1 MITTSAEDQKKTEM
15 SCTVLPLLVTLS
27 PALFFLLLR
36 DVSVTQGLWEDYKY
50 GRHSSE
56 LLHQEHNCSWTCM
69 LFTLQWPGG
78 FCQVRTLCMS
88 VKFFNTKLPHPCLYG
103 PCSLLWTHD
112 GTGRNLQTIT
122 TTMMLSKKSL
132 YKETQCKIPQNISSW
147 TIHGLWPLHA
157 QWCCSCWPFFHSDV
171 QELKEELTE
180 YWPSLLKT
188 KSSFHFWKEEWI
200 KHGSCAAC
208 VEGFNSPLR
217 YFQICLKLR
226 HQFDIYKLLEDA
238 GITPSC
244 ERLYKVAEVQKVLL
258 PHIGEKHEVQCV
270 QDQKDRQVLFQVKV
284 RLSRNLTIG
293 CDHHGDT
300 NVDLAVGLGP
310 GQGPSTGHP
319 CPPDVPFYY
328 FPINH
333 QEPWRPCG

>member
-78 FCQVRTLCMS
+78 FCQ
-88 VKFFNTKLPHPCLYG
+88 
-103 PCSLLWTHD
+103 
-112 GTGRNLQTIT
+112 
-122 TTMMLSKKSL
+122 SL

>member
-1 MITTSAEDQKKTEM
+1 MITTSVEDQKKTEM

-78 FCQVRTLCMS
+78 FCQ
-88 VKFFNTKLPHPCLYG
+88 
-103 PCSLLWTHD
+103 
-112 GTGRNLQTIT
+112 
-122 TTMMLSKKSL
+122 SL

-188 KSSFHFWKEEWI
+188 KSSFHFWKEEWT

-244 ERLYKVAEVQKVLL
+244 ERLYKVAELQKVLL
-258 PHIGEKHEVQCV
+258 PHVGDKHEVQCV

-310 GQGPSTGHP
+310 GQGPPTGHP
-319 CPPDVPFYY
+319 CPPDAPFYY

>member
-1 MITTSAEDQKKTEM
+1 MITTSVEDQKKTEM

-78 FCQVRTLCMS
+78 FCQ
-88 VKFFNTKLPHPCLYG
+88 
-103 PCSLLWTHD
+103 
-112 GTGRNLQTIT
+112 
-122 TTMMLSKKSL
+122 SL

-258 PHIGEKHEVQCV
+258 PHVGDKHEVQCV
-270 QDQKDRQVLFQVKV
+270 QDQK
-284 RLSRNLTIG
+284 
-293 CDHHGDT
+293 
-300 NVDLAVGLGP
+300 
-310 GQGPSTGHP
+310 
-319 CPPDVPFYY
+319 
-328 FPINH
+328 
-333 QEPWRPCG
+333 

>member
-1 MITTSAEDQKKTEM
+1 MITTSVEDQKKTEM

-27 PALFFLLLR
+27 PALFFLLLH

-78 FCQVRTLCMS
+78 FCQ
-88 VKFFNTKLPHPCLYG
+88 
-103 PCSLLWTHD
+103 
-112 GTGRNLQTIT
+112 
-122 TTMMLSKKSL
+122 SL

-188 KSSFHFWKEEWI
+188 KSSFLFWKEEWI

-258 PHIGEKHEVQCV
+258 PHVGDKHEVQCV

-300 NVDLAVGLGP
+300 SVDLAVGPGP
-310 GQGPSTGHP
+310 GQGLSTGHP
-319 CPPDVPFYY
+319 CPPDTPFYY

>member
-1 MITTSAEDQKKTEM
+1 MIVILQTEM

-69 LFTLQWPGG
+69 LLAQTCR
-78 FCQVRTLCMS
+78 FCSAALFVFWVAPRR
-88 VKFFNTKLPHPCLYG
+88 
-103 PCSLLWTHD
+103 SL
-112 GTGRNLQTIT
+112 
-122 TTMMLSKKSL
+122 
-132 YKETQCKIPQNISSW
+132 
-147 TIHGLWPLHA
+147 
-157 QWCCSCWPFFHSDV
+157 
-171 QELKEELTE
+171 
-180 YWPSLLKT
+180 
-188 KSSFHFWKEEWI
+188 
-200 KHGSCAAC
+200 
-208 VEGFNSPLR
+208 
-217 YFQICLKLR
+217 
-226 HQFDIYKLLEDA
+226 
-238 GITPSC
+238 
-244 ERLYKVAEVQKVLL
+244 
-258 PHIGEKHEVQCV
+258 
-270 QDQKDRQVLFQVKV
+270 VKV

-319 CPPDVPFYY
+319 CPPDAPFYY

>member
-1 MITTSAEDQKKTEM
+1 MIGPSEEQKKMEM
-15 SCTVLPLLVTLS
+15 FFSALPLLV
-27 PALFFLLLR
+27 FLLLPG
-36 DVSVTQGLWEDYKY
+36 VSATPEGLWEDNKY

-56 LLHQEHNCSWTCM
+56 VLHPEHNCSWTCM

-78 FCQVRTLCMS
+78 FCQ
-88 VKFFNTKLPHPCLYG
+88 
-103 PCSLLWTHD
+103 
-112 GTGRNLQTIT
+112 
-122 TTMMLSKKSL
+122 SL
-132 YKETQCKIPQNISSW
+132 YKKTQCRIPQNISSW

-157 QWCCSCWPFFHSDV
+157 QRCCSCWPMFLSDV
-171 QELKEELTE
+171 QELEEELEE

-188 KSSFHFWKEEWI
+188 KPCFHFWKEEWI

-208 VEGFNSPLR
+208 VEGFNSPLK

-226 HQFDIYKLLEDA
+226 HQFDIYGLLRDA

-258 PHIGEKHEVQCV
+258 PHVGDKHEIQCV
-270 QDQKDRQVLFQVKV
+270 KDEQDRQVLFQVKV

-300 NVDLAVGLGP
+300 NGGPAAGPSPAAGPGP
-310 GQGPSTGHP
+310 GQPPSPGHP
-319 CPPDVPFYY
+319 CPPDAPFFY

-333 QEPWRPCG
+333 EEPWRPCG